1 MSIPAPGTG
10 AISAGEH
17 VCALYTNHAQ
27 RIDTMLP
34 YVSEGLRSG
43 SKCIA
48 FVGDPTPSELVDG
61 LDADLDPR
69 GRISSGQLEVGG
81 ADDTFFT
88 PDEFDID
95 KMLAFWQA
103 RIDQGAAAG
112 FDTVRLTADA
122 AWWGSQLPA
131 GDALIRYESELN
143 RLAGG
148 GPQSILCLYD
158 LSSAS
163 GSFVL
168 DILKVH
174 PRVFLGVLEMPNPY
188 YLTPDEFLAMR
199 STPAANDSRE
209 NALKLVPDQ
218 RT

>member
-1 MSIPAPGTG
+1 VSIPGAGAG

-17 VCALYTNHAQ
+17 VCALYTRHDQ

-34 YVSEGLRSG
+34 YVREGLRSG
-43 SKCIA
+43 SRCIA
-48 FVGDPTPSELVDG
+48 FVGDPTPAELVDG
-61 LDADLDPR
+61 LDADLDSA

-95 KMLAFWQA
+95 KMLAFWRA
-103 RIDQGAAAG
+103 RIAQGTAAG
-112 FDTVRLTADA
+112 FDTVRLTVDA
-122 AWWGSQLPA
+122 AWWGPQLPA
-131 GDALIRYESELN
+131 GDALIQYESELN
-143 RLAGG
+143 RLAGQ

-158 LSSAS
+158 LSNAS

-174 PRVFLGVLEMPNPY
+174 SRVFLGALELPNPY
-188 YLTPDEFLAMR
+188 YLTPDEFLAKR
-199 STPAANDSRE
+199 TRPVANDSRR
-209 NALKLVPDQ
+209 NALRSVPD
-218 RT
+218 RKT